1 MTTRRQFFGT
11 LGKALGA
18 GGLLLP
24 WGGKGALAL
33 PTDLGKAAQLPVTAA
48 PMPFST
54 ECLELRQL
62 RRQLLDCRL
71 RQSQDRQPLDDY
83 QRDWRTV
90 MDHYGATAGVLSR
103 RPATSWGHVVE
114 LAEIAWHFAP
124 KEEIAD
130 SDGCLVYTGRLA
142 GKPRFTKGED
152 CWRMRANAAL
162 IEAVLNLGGGERFDQ
177 DMEHDRRFG
186 AP

>member
-1 MTTRRQFFGT
+1 MTTRRHFLGT

-18 GGLLLP
+18 SGLLLP
-24 WGGKGALAL
+24 FAGKGALAL
-33 PTDLGKAAQLPVTAA
+33 PADLGKAAQLPVTAA

-54 ECLELRQL
+54 ECLELRQM

-71 RQSQDRQPLDDY
+71 RQSQDRQPHDDY
-83 QRDWRTV
+83 HRDWHAV
-90 MDHYGATAGVLSR
+90 MDRYGATTAVLAG

-124 KEEIAD
+124 KEEIINA
-130 SDGCLVYTGRLA
+130 DGCSVYTGRIATRPHLA
-142 GKPRFTKGED
+142 KGED

-162 IEAVLNLGGGERFDQ
+162 IEAVLALGGGERFDH
-177 DMEHDRRFG
+177 DLEHERRLG
-186 AP
+186 RL